1 MFRKTKTTPVS
12 QAGKP
17 AEMRQLLSAELAL
30 VSGGLNPQ
38 PLPPSPPNERKATR
52 F

>member
-1 MFRKTKTTPVS
+1 MSDNTKKLNENPEP
-12 QAGKP
+12 QEP
-17 AEMRQLLSAELAL
+17 LSDEQMEE

-38 PLPPSPPNERKATR
+38 PLPPIVDDR

>member
-1 MFRKTKTTPVS
+1 MFRKTKTPPVA
-12 QAGKP
+12 QTGEL
-17 AEMRQLLSAELAL
+17 AEIRQLSITELAL

>member
-1 MFRKTKTTPVS
+1 MFRKTKTATVA

-17 AEMRQLLSAELAL
+17 AQIRPLSSAELAL

-38 PLPPSPPNERKATR
+38 PLPPSPPHEHGRA
-52 F
+52 